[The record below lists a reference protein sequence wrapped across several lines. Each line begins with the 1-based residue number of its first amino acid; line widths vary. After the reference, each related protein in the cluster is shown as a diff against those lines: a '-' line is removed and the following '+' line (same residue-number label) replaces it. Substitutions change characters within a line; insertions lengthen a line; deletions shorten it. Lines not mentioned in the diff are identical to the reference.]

1 MDVHVVILA
10 AGRGTRM
17 KSAIPK
23 VLHQVAGL
31 PLIEH
36 VLATAASLG
45 PLSITVVVGHE
56 AEAVRDALSK
66 HSGLTIVVQRPQLGT
81 GHALL
86 QAEPVLRHR
95 QGTLLLLSGDV
106 PLLRARTLETLLN
119 QHGRSGAAV
128 TILTAEV
135 PDPTGYG
142 RIIRDGASAGKLL
155 ADIDEERDLQPEQ
168 RAIREVNSGV
178 YAFALDGLFDTLHH
192 IGTENAQREYYLP
205 DIVRIF
211 RGAGRAAEA
220 VVATDAYEIRGVNS
234 RGELAAVSRIMRSEK
249 NDALMEAGVTIED
262 PATVY
267 IDRDVVIGPDTVI
280 HPGVSLQGAT
290 TIGSGCEIY
299 SGVRITNSQ
308 IGDGV
313 IVLDHSVLV
322 EARVAAHARI
332 GPFAHLRKDADVREG
347 AHVGNFVEMKNTVL
361 GPGSKAG
368 HLTYLGDARI
378 GEKVNIGAG
387 TITCNY
393 DGEKKQQTR
402 IEDGAF
408 IGSDS
413 QLIAPVTVGRNA
425 YVGTGATIRE
435 DVPPEALAVSA
446 GKQRTIEGWVAE
458 RRKKRERV
466 VTEK

>member
-1 MDVHVVILA
+1 M
-10 AGRGTRM
+10 
-17 KSAIPK
+17 
-23 VLHQVAGL
+23 
-31 PLIEH
+31 
-36 VLATAASLG
+36 
-45 PLSITVVVGHE
+45 
-56 AEAVRDALSK
+56 
-66 HSGLTIVVQRPQLGT
+66 
-81 GHALL
+81 
-86 QAEPVLRHR
+86 
-95 QGTLLLLSGDV
+95 
-106 PLLRARTLETLLN
+106 
-119 QHGRSGAAV
+119 
-128 TILTAEV
+128 
-135 PDPTGYG
+135 
-142 RIIRDGASAGKLL
+142 L
-155 ADIDEERDLQPEQ
+155 ADIVEERDLQPEQ

-178 YAFALDGLFDTLHH
+178 YAFALEGLFDTLHH

-290 TIGSGCEIY
+290 TIGAGCEIY